1 MKKVISIALIAML
14 VVAMVGCSQSQP
26 TATTAAPSQ
35 APAQTTAAPQTEAP
49 ATTAAA
55 LSGTVA
61 TDGSTSMEKV
71 IGALGEAFME
81 ANPGVNFTYN
91 PTGSGSGITAV
102 SEGRC
107 DIGLSSRALKDEE
120 VASGL
125 VGTVLAY
132 DGIAIIVNPAN
143 TVEDLDIET
152 IAKIYTG
159 EITNWKDVGG
169 NDAEIVLIGRE
180 AGSGTRSGFEELT
193 GTEDKCKYRQELTS
207 TGDVITAVAQNPDAI
222 GYASL
227 ASVKDSV
234 KALKVAGV
242 TPSEET
248 VKDGSYLIQR
258 PFVLV
263 TKEGVELSPV
273 AQAFFDYATKGEAND
288 IITASGVVPANG

>member
-14 VVAMVGCSQSQP
+14 VVAMAGCSQSQP
-26 TATTAAPSQ
+26 AATTAAP
-35 APAQTTAAPQTEAP
+35 AETAAQTTAAPQTEAP
-49 ATTAAA
+49 AA

-81 ANPGVNFTYN
+81 ANSGVNFTYN

-107 DIGLSSRALKDEE
+107 DIGLSSRALKDSE

-132 DGIAIIVNPAN
+132 DGIAVIVNPAN

-159 EITNWKDVGG
+159 EITNWSEVGG
-169 NDAEIVLIGRE
+169 ADAEIVLVGRE

-193 GTEDKCKYRQELTS
+193 ETVDKCKYRQELTS

-248 VKDGSYLIQR
+248 VKDGTYLIQR

-263 TKEGVELSPV
+263 TKEGVELTPV
-273 AQAFFDYATKGEAND
+273 AQAFFDYATKGQAND

>member
-14 VVAMVGCSQSQP
+14 VVAMAGCSQSQP
-26 TATTAAPSQ
+26 AATTAAP
-35 APAQTTAAPQTEAP
+35 AETAAQTAAAPQTEAP
-49 ATTAAA
+49 AA

-81 ANPGVNFTYN
+81 ANSGVNFTYN

-107 DIGLSSRALKDEE
+107 DIGLSSRALKDSE

-132 DGIAIIVNPAN
+132 DGIAVIVNPAN

-159 EITNWKDVGG
+159 EITNWSEVGG
-169 NDAEIVLIGRE
+169 ADAEIVLVGRE

-193 GTEDKCKYRQELTS
+193 ETVDKCQYRQELTS

-242 TPSEET
+242 TPTEET
-248 VKDGSYLIQR
+248 VKDGTYLIQR

-273 AQAFFDYATKGEAND
+273 AQAFFDYATKGQAND